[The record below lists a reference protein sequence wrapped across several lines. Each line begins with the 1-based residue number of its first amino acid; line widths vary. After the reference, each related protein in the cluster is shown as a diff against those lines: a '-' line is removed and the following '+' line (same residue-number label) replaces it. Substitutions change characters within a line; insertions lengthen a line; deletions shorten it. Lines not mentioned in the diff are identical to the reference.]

1 MTVRLQASLQ
11 SLVFV
16 LLLAGTLFGAAGGID
31 FIVFWL
37 YIAVV
42 AAVSALSLTVLD
54 SDLMQERMR
63 PGGRRVGLRF
73 LPIVIVMFLHWAVA
87 GLDRGR
93 LHLSDTVPS
102 GLEGVALALFA
113 LALIVLVCAMCVNL

>member
-1 MTVRLQASLQ
+1 MTVRLRASLQ

-16 LLLAGTLFGAAGGID
+16 LLLVATLFGAAGRFD
-31 FIVFWL
+31 LLFWL
-37 YIAVV
+37 YVVVV
-42 AAVSALSLTVLD
+42 AAVSALALAVFD

-73 LPIVIVMFLHWAVA
+73 LPIVILMFLHWAVA
-87 GLDRGR
+87 GIDRGW

-102 GLEGVALALFA
+102 GVDAIALVLFA
-113 LALIVLVCAMCVNL
+113 LSWIVLV

>member
-11 SLVFV
+11 SLVFL
-16 LLLAGTLFGAAGGID
+16 LLLAGTLFGAAGRID
-31 FIVFWL
+31 IIEFWV
-37 YIAVV
+37 YVV
-42 AAVSALSLTVLD
+42 ILAAVSALSLTVLD
-54 SDLMQERMR
+54 PDLMQERMR

-73 LPIVIVMFLHWAVA
+73 LPVVIVIFLHWAVA

-102 GLEGVALALFA
+102 
-113 LALIVLVCAMCVNL
+113 